1 MAPSLFLS
9 VSLTVLTIHHPFI
22 YFSLSLKE
30 RFLCDDDDDAI
41 AKQIKICVTSRFC
54 ATLRDIEPLS
64 LSILFL
70 PDLPIKL

>member
-22 YFSLSLKE
+22 YFSLSQRE
-30 RFLCDDDDDAI
+30 ILCDDDDDAI
-41 AKQIKICVTSRFC
+41 AKQIKICVTSRVC